1 MIRVNLLPH
10 REEKRKAR
18 RQQFY
23 ALAGLLAVLAGL
35 IWFLGFTAINGYI
48 GAQQETNDYLEKEI
62 GVLKKQI
69 DEISSLKEQT
79 DALLSRKGVIES
91 LQGNRAET
99 VTLFNELLRRVPDGI
114 RFVSLTQSG
123 QKIEVAGESL
133 SEARVSTLIRSLEG
147 SPLLER
153 VTPIEIR
160 AIAAGGGNARFSFQM
175 TLMITRQQVT
185 DQGKQKFGA
194 AGAKVKGKK

>member
-18 RQQFY
+18 RQQFF
-23 ALAGLLAVLAGL
+23 ALAGLLTVLAAL
-35 IWFLGFTAINGYI
+35 IWFLGFTIINGYI
-48 GAQQETNDYLEKEI
+48 RAQQETNEYLEKEI

-79 DALLSRKGVIES
+79 DALLARKQVIES

-99 VTLFNELLRRVPDGI
+99 LTLFSELIRRVPDGVRI
-114 RFVSLTQSG
+114 VSLNQDN
-123 QKIEVAGESL
+123 QKIDIVGESL
-133 SEARVSTLIRSLEG
+133 SEARVSTLMRALED

-153 VTPIEIR
+153 PVPIEIR
-160 AIAAGGGNARFSFQM
+160 AAQSNISNALFTFQ
-175 TLMITRQQVT
+175 LSVMITRQTAEPV
-185 DQGKQKFGA
+185 K
-194 AGAKVKGKK
+194 AKASAPAKKG

>member
-18 RQQFY
+18 RQQFF
-23 ALAGLLAVLAGL
+23 ALAGLLVVLAAA
-35 IWFLGFTAINGYI
+35 IWFVGFTAINGYI
-48 GAQQETNDYLEKEI
+48 SAQQATNDYLEKEI
-62 GVLKKQI
+62 GALKKQI

-79 DALLSRKGVIES
+79 DALLARKQVIET

-99 VTLFNELLRRVPDGI
+99 VTLFGELLRRMPDGV
-114 RFVSLTQSG
+114 RLVSLNQDG
-123 QKIEVAGESL
+123 QKIDITGESV
-133 SEARVSTLIRSLEG
+133 SEARVSTLIRALED

-160 AIAAGGGNARFSFQM
+160 ASTAANGSPLFSFQM
-175 TLMITRQQVT
+175 TMMITRQAAEPT
-185 DQGKQKFGA
+185 KTKPGA
-194 AGAKVKGKK
+194 ARS

>member
-23 ALAGLLAVLAGL
+23 ALAGLLAVLAGV

-48 GAQQETNDYLEKEI
+48 NAQQATNDYLEKEI

-79 DALLSRKGVIES
+79 DALLARKQVIES
-91 LQGNRAET
+91 LQGSRAET
-99 VTLFNELLRRVPDGI
+99 LTLFGELIHRVPDGVRI
-114 RFVSLTQSG
+114 VSLGQDN
-123 QKIEVAGESL
+123 QKIAITGESL
-133 SEARVSTLIRSLEG
+133 SEARVSTLMRALEE

-153 VTPIEIR
+153 AVPIEIR
-160 AIAAGGGNARFSFQM
+160 ALPSSSGNAQFTFQL
-175 TLMITRQQVT
+175 TVMITRQT
-185 DQGKQKFGA
+185 PDS
-194 AGAKVKGKK
+194 AKVNSAASSKPAKS

>member
-18 RQQFY
+18 RQQFF
-23 ALAGLLAVLAGL
+23 ALAGLLTVLAAL

-62 GVLKKQI
+62 AVLKKQI
-69 DEISSLKEQT
+69 DEISSLKVQT
-79 DALLSRKGVIES
+79 DALLARKQVIES

-99 VTLFNELLRRVPDGI
+99 LTLFDELLRRVPDGVRI
-114 RFVSLTQSG
+114 VSLSQNN
-123 QKIEVAGESL
+123 QKIDLVGESL
-133 SEARVSTLIRSLEG
+133 SEARVSTLLRSLEE

-153 VTPIEIR
+153 AVPIEIR
-160 AIAAGGGNARFSFQM
+160 ATPSASSNALFSFQM
-175 TLMITRQQVT
+175 TVMITRQTAEPAKGVKSS
-185 DQGKQKFGA
+185 GKGA
-194 AGAKVKGKK
+194 SPKKG

>member
-1 MIRVNLLPH
+1 VIRVNLLPH

-23 ALAGLLAVLAGL
+23 ALAGLLAVLAGV

-48 GAQQETNDYLEKEI
+48 NAQQATNDYLEKEI

-79 DALLSRKGVIES
+79 DALLARKQVIES
-91 LQGNRAET
+91 LQGSRAET
-99 VTLFNELLRRVPDGI
+99 LTLFGELIHRVPDGVRI
-114 RFVSLTQSG
+114 VSLGQDN
-123 QKIEVAGESL
+123 QKIAITGESL
-133 SEARVSTLIRSLEG
+133 SEARVSTLMRALEE

-153 VTPIEIR
+153 AVPIEIR
-160 AIAAGGGNARFSFQM
+160 ALPSSSGNAQFTFQL
-175 TLMITRQQVT
+175 TVMITRQT
-185 DQGKQKFGA
+185 PDS
-194 AGAKVKGKK
+194 AKVNSAASSKPAKS

>member
-23 ALAGLLAVLAGL
+23 ALAITITVISAV
-35 IWFLGFTAINGYI
+35 IWFVGFTAINGYI
-48 GAQQETNDYLEKEI
+48 SAQQETNDYLEKEI
-62 GVLKKQI
+62 GGLKKQI

-79 DALLSRKGVIES
+79 DALLARKQVIES

-99 VTLFNELLRRVPDGI
+99 LTLFDELLRRVPDGVRI
-114 RFVSLTQSG
+114 VTLSQDN
-123 QKIEVAGESL
+123 QKIDITGESL
-133 SEARVSTLIRSLEG
+133 SEARVSTMIRALEK

-153 VTPIEIR
+153 VVPIEIR
-160 AIAAGGGNARFSFQM
+160 AMPTTSGNALFTFQL
-175 TLMITRQQVT
+175 TVMITRQT
-185 DQGKQKFGA
+185 IDA
-194 AGAKVKGKK
+194 AKTKASAPVPAAAKG

>member
-23 ALAGLLAVLAGL
+23 ALAGLLSVLAAV

-48 GAQQETNDYLEKEI
+48 SAQQETNDYLDKEI
-62 GVLKKQI
+62 GGLKKQI

-79 DALLSRKGVIES
+79 DALLARKQVIES

-99 VTLFNELLRRVPDGI
+99 LALFDELLRRVPDGVRI
-114 RFVSLTQSG
+114 VTLG
-123 QKIEVAGESL
+123 QDNQRIDITGESL
-133 SEARVSTLIRSLEG
+133 SEARVSTLIRALEQ
-147 SPLLER
+147 SPILEHAM
-153 VTPIEIR
+153 PIEIR
-160 AIAAGGGNARFSFQM
+160 AIPAANSNALFTFQL
-175 TLMITRQQVT
+175 TVMIRRQT
-185 DQGKQKFGA
+185 TADTAKTKD
-194 AGAKVKGKK
+194 AGSAMSARKG

>member
-23 ALAGLLAVLAGL
+23 AVAGLLTVLAAV

-48 GAQQETNDYLEKEI
+48 GAQEEANGYLEKEI

-79 DALLSRKGVIES
+79 DALLSRKQVIES

-99 VTLFNELLRRVPDGI
+99 LTLFDELMHRVPDGVRI
-114 RFVSLTQSG
+114 VSLSQDN
-123 QKIEVAGESL
+123 QKIDITGESL
-133 SEARVSTLIRSLEG
+133 SEARVSTLIRSLED
-147 SPLLER
+147 SPLLEHA
-153 VTPIEIR
+153 VPIEIR
-160 AIAAGGGNARFSFQM
+160 AAASGNGNALFSFQL
-175 TLMITRQQVT
+175 TVTISRQT
-185 DQGKQKFGA
+185 ADAGKSKTSSSSAPGP
-194 AGAKVKGKK
+194 KS